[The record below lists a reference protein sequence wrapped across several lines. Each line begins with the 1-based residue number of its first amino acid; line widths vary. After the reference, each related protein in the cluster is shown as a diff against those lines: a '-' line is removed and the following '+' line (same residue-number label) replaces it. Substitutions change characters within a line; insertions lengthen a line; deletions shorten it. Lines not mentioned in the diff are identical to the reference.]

1 MILKVAFKNED
12 SINGLQELLKNYS
25 SIELIKL
32 SETSNYYR
40 QTTYLYRIMLL

>member
-32 SETSNYYR
+32 SETSN
-40 QTTYLYRIMLL
+40 RINAFNF